1 MESSEL
7 LTLEDAPRR
16 LGLKHAAVRRA
27 IARGQLPAMQVCS
40 RIRIDPAER
49 RNDSSNGQTPV
60 GSDPRAVLA
69 YPRRA

>member
-1 MESSEL
+1 
-7 LTLEDAPRR
+7 
-16 LGLKHAAVRRA
+16 
-27 IARGQLPAMQVCS
+27 MQVCS